1 MRITIFLLIILMG
14 RGFLSA
20 QKAGKLS
27 QENFSQLEKYQD
39 TLAVAGYA
47 VVNDSLPEFRFGA
60 CKKLIVTLKK
70 ALQIENSFSYPFD
83 RTASVSIQYPQD
95 SSFRIFTWQLYVD
108 KDQYKYY
115 GAIQMNTPDLQLIPL
130 IDRSSNIES
139 ANLEQMELTP
149 DQWYGNLVYK
159 VKQFDTPRGRRY
171 LLFGFDGY
179 KFFFK
184 RKLID
189 VLHFEDGKA
198 VFGDPVFVTIDP
210 QNNETTKKRVLIE
223 YSADASISLK
233 FAPELNIIMTEHLE
247 QIFGNYGEGPTM
259 VPDGSYEGYELKD
272 GEWVYI
278 DKVFHQISEEPPVP
292 YPTEKRK
299 NNILG
304 KKN

>member
-1 MRITIFLLIILMG
+1 MRIFIGLLFILG
-14 RGFLSA
+14 NLSLFA
-20 QKAGKLS
+20 QKAGELS
-27 QENFSQLEKYQD
+27 PENFSQLEKYQD
-39 TLAVAGYA
+39 TLAIAGYA
-47 VVNDSLPEFRFGA
+47 VVNDSLPAFRFGA

-70 ALQIENSFSYPFD
+70 ALQIENSFSYSFD

-108 KDQYKYY
+108 KDNYRYY
-115 GAIQMNTPDLQLIPL
+115 GAIQMNTPDLQLFPL

-139 ANLEQMELTP
+139 ANLEQMELSP
-149 DQWYGNLVYK
+149 DQWYGNLVYGI
-159 VKQFDTPRGRRY
+159 KQFDSPRGRRY

-179 KFFFK
+179 QFFFK

-189 VLHFEDGKA
+189 VLHFENGK
-198 VFGDPVFVTIDP
+198 VIFGDPVFVQIDS
-210 QNNETTKKRVLIE
+210 NNNKTSKERVLIE
-223 YSADASISLK
+223 YSADAAISLK
-233 FAPELNIIMTEHLE
+233 FVPELDIIMTEHLE

-278 DKVFHQISEEPPVP
+278 EKVFHQISEEVPVP
-292 YPTEKRK
+292 YPTEKGK
-299 NNILG
+299 NLLG